1 MTAVARKRMPVM
13 GSKGGEA
20 KAKKPNIAANGVPSL
35 ATVRMVY
42 LWSWGPIVGPVNGP
56 KSIKLDGTP
65 LVSEDGTENFPGV
78 KWQFRNG
85 ELNQERLEGLTESN
99 NEISVNRELLST
111 APYLHSISNTVVDA
125 VRVRFGCHN
134 CKARMPAATSTRCAS
149 ITALRSPPTAALTP
163 RS

>member
-1 MTAVARKRMPVM
+1 MTAVARKRMPVA
-13 GSKGGEA
+13 GSKGGES
-20 KAKKPNIAANGVPSL
+20 KPKQPSIAANGVPSL

-42 LWSWGPIVGPVNGP
+42 MWSWGPIVGPVNGS

-99 NEISVNRELLST
+99 NEISVNRCRVNITLPIAHINT
-111 APYLHSISNTVVDA
+111 AHVRACNRHKHQRQCAYARQHATPYS
-125 VRVRFGCHN
+125 
-134 CKARMPAATSTRCAS
+134 
-149 ITALRSPPTAALTP
+149 
-163 RS
+163 